1 MAPPATIAA
10 TASEQQRRFGRR
22 VVTFVSLGFLAVL
35 VGAAASVLVVL
46 RAQSHTDWVTHTYKV
61 ERSIISM
68 SRAAGG
74 MRADALTALYTH
86 QPRAPSYYQFRQ
98 ELRDGMDDVARLTA
112 DNPAQRA
119 RVPILRKGYGQI
131 IAVLDAPVDGQLA
144 QRLVAQEPM
153 RLQVLATVSKM
164 MADEQKLLD
173 ARTAAQEASA
183 RLFWTVLPF
192 VGALLMVVAFSSV
205 FAIRR
210 FTGDLA
216 RSKDELAEMN
226 EGLETAVQ
234 IRTRD
239 LQRANEEIQRFAY
252 IVSHD
257 LRSPLVNV
265 MGFTAELD
273 TARKA
278 LEKMID
284 DAEEKAPEILTQEA
298 RIAAREDLPEAIG
311 FIRSSTQRMDRLINA
326 ILRLSR
332 EGRRALAPDLLDTTA
347 IVQNAIDSMRHRID
361 EAGADVRIEGQLPA
375 INCDRV
381 AFEQIMSNLVEN
393 AIKYAA
399 PGRPGEVRIRGQAH
413 LGRATF
419 DVIDNGRG
427 VSPHDH
433 ERIFDLFRRSGVQ
446 DQPGEGIGL
455 AHVRALAHRL
465 GGTVDVESELD
476 KGATFKV
483 ILPVVF
489 AGDKDRA
496 A

>member
-1 MAPPATIAA
+1 M
-10 TASEQQRRFGRR
+10 
-22 VVTFVSLGFLAVL
+22 VTFVSLGFVAVIAAAIAAAVVVVRAQNHSVWISHTYQVEREIANMARQAAALRADKITAVWTHKPVSPTYAIFKRDLFTSIDHLARLTEDNPRQQQYIPLLRKDYIELIRVLESPVDAGYADRLAGLEPLRFRLLDTVTKMQVEEQRLLSTRTDQQQVAVSRFWIVLPLVGGLLVL
-35 VGAAASVLVVL
+35 VAVASVL
-46 RAQSHTDWVTHTYKV
+46 S
-61 ERSIISM
+61 
-68 SRAAGG
+68 
-74 MRADALTALYTH
+74 
-86 QPRAPSYYQFRQ
+86 
-98 ELRDGMDDVARLTA
+98 
-112 DNPAQRA
+112 
-119 RVPILRKGYGQI
+119 
-131 IAVLDAPVDGQLA
+131 
-144 QRLVAQEPM
+144 
-153 RLQVLATVSKM
+153 
-164 MADEQKLLD
+164 
-173 ARTAAQEASA
+173 
-183 RLFWTVLPF
+183 
-192 VGALLMVVAFSSV
+192 
-205 FAIRR
+205 IRR
-210 FTGDLA
+210 FTSELA
-216 RSKDELAEMN
+216 RSKDELQAMN
-226 EGLETAVQ
+226 EGLEDAVQ
-234 IRTRD
+234 VRTRD

-273 TARKA
+273 TSRKL
-278 LEKMID
+278 LEKLID
-284 DAEEKAPEILTQEA
+284 DAEEKAPELLTND
-298 RIAAREDLPEAIG
+298 IKLAAREDLPEAIG

-332 EGRRALAPDLLDTTA
+332 EGRRALAPEMLDTTA
-347 IVQNAIDSMRHRID
+347 IVQNAIDAIRHRID
-361 EAGADVRIEGQLPA
+361 EVGADVRIEGTLPA
-375 INCDRV
+375 VQCDRV
-381 AFEQIMSNLVEN
+381 AFEQILSNLIEN

-399 PGRPGEVRIRGQAH
+399 PGRAGEVRVRGSAS

-427 VSPHDH
+427 ISPHDH

-496 A
+496 AG